1 MEVGGFQALGRL
13 GYLSGLTP
21 AGFFTAGRVHQA
33 FTLLSLPWLFTYPSP
48 SLFIWSHSSSRVSL
62 CIFVC
67 LLCDRVLSLSG

>member
-33 FTLLSLPWLFTYPSP
+33 FTLLSLPWLFTNPAP
-48 SLFIWSHSSSRVSL
+48 LSSSGAIHRPECPFVFL
-62 CIFVC
+62 FVC
-67 LLCDRVLSLSG
+67 FVTGS

>member
-48 SLFIWSHSSSRVSL
+48 LSLHLEPFIVQSAPL
-62 CIFVC
+62 YFC
-67 LLCDRVLSLSG
+67 LLCDRVLSLPG